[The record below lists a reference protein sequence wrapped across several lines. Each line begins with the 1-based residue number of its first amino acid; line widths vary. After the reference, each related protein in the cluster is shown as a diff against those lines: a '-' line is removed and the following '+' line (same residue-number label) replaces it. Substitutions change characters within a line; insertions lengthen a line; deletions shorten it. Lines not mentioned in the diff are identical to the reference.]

1 METGCNGRAKLGV
14 ISTVSSHTIT
24 NPDSRLWTSDFRLK
38 KMTPFTAELIGTM
51 LLILLGDGVVANVLL
66 NDTKGHNGG
75 LIVITTAWGLA
86 VYVGVVVAGPYSGA
100 HLNPAVTIGLA
111 IAGKFP
117 WASVPAYILA
127 QMLGGFIGAFL
138 VWLMYYDHFQR
149 NNKPDAILSVFCTGP
164 AIRKYTSNIVSELI
178 GSFVLIFTVF
188 YIVGAEITPTKTPIG
203 LGSVGALPVAL
214 LVWVIGLSLG
224 GTTGY
229 AINPARDLGPRIIHF
244 LVPIKNKGTS
254 DWAYSWIPVLGP
266 IAGAALAAFLY
277 LRLHP

>member
-1 METGCNGRAKLGV
+1 MSA
-14 ISTVSSHTIT
+14 
-24 NPDSRLWTSDFRLK
+24 F
-38 KMTPFTAELIGTM
+38 MAEMIGTM

-66 NDTKGHNGG
+66 NDTKGYNGG
-75 LIVITTAWGLA
+75 LIAITTAWGLA

-111 IAGKFP
+111 IAGKFA
-117 WASVPAYILA
+117 WANVLPYIAA
-127 QMLGGFIGAFL
+127 QMLGAFIGAFL

-149 NNKPDAILSVFCTGP
+149 TNKPDSILAVFCTGP
-164 AIRKYTSNIVSELI
+164 AIRNYTSNIISEII
-178 GSFVLIFTVF
+178 GAFVLIFTVF
-188 YIVGAEITPTKTPIG
+188 YISGAEITSTKTPIG

-229 AINPARDLGPRIIHF
+229 AINPARDLGPRIVHF

-254 DWAYSWIPVLGP
+254 DWAYAWIPVLGP
-266 IAGAALAAFLY
+266 IAGAAIAAFLY
-277 LRLHP
+277 LNLHS

>member
-1 METGCNGRAKLGV
+1 
-14 ISTVSSHTIT
+14 
-24 NPDSRLWTSDFRLK
+24 
-38 KMTPFTAELIGTM
+38 MTPFMAEFIGTM

-86 VYVGVVVAGPYSGA
+86 VYVGVVVAAPYSGA
-100 HLNPAVTIGLA
+100 HLNPAITIGLA
-111 IAGKFP
+111 LAGKFA
-117 WASVPAYILA
+117 WAGVPGYILA
-127 QMLGGFIGAFL
+127 QMLGALVGSFL

-164 AIRKYTSNIVSELI
+164 AIRNYISNITSEII
-178 GSFVLIFTVF
+178 GAFVLMFTVY
-188 YIVGAEITPTKTPIG
+188 YIVGAEITSTKTPIG

-244 LVPIKNKGTS
+244 LVPIKNKGAS

-266 IAGAALAAFLY
+266 IAGAAIAAFLY
-277 LRLHP
+277 LKIHP